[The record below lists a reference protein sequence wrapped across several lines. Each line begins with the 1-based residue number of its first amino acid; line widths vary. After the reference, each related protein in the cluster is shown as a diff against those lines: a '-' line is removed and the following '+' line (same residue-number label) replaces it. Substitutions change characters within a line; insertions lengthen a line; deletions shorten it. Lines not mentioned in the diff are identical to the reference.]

1 MICSQ
6 SLIQPPRGEPVISS
20 FSGFFHLSCQ
30 TYLLGDWT
38 GRRSQSPAGRA
49 CLYTWLACHVERSIF
64 MKGRE
69 KAKLQ
74 SWNWGEP
81 PISTPSHPIPSHRT
95 WGCRAAAQ
103 RQVQQTC
110 FSSVYICMHKNIH
123 NYTCV
128 CVYYTQTVK
137 ALLFY
142 KLHTKNKLET
152 QLSQQQSW
160 TWRRRA
166 GG

>member
-49 CLYTWLACHVERSIF
+49 CLYTWLVCRVERSIF
-64 MKGRE
+64 TKGRE

-74 SWNWGEP
+74 SWNRGESL
-81 PISTPSHPIPSHRT
+81 ISTPSHPIGRGAAEQQHR
-95 WGCRAAAQ
+95 GRYNRRAFHPY
-103 RQVQQTC
+103 T
-110 FSSVYICMHKNIH
+110 YICIKIYTTIH
-123 NYTCV
+123 TCV
-128 CVYYTQTVK
+128 CYTQTVK

-152 QLSQQQSW
+152 QLSQKQSW
-160 TWRRRA
+160 TWRRR
-166 GG
+166 GGG